1 MKDDKHEAPAI
12 EADKVEKP
20 IEGNDK
26 EVASPS
32 DAAEVNRVAKEE
44 LSAAN
49 KQPELKPAFNPET
62 SHKELIEKYSK
73 QERSYKEL
81 QKHATQQSMKAAE
94 LEKKLD
100 KLLTSFEKAT
110 QVEIDPQQFI
120 RDVNER
126 GHAPIV
132 ELIGKEVEKVRNAII
147 EEHGKITSAQET
159 KIYKLEADLLIERM
173 GRDTK
178 NFPGFDDMKEKFG
191 EILDDPECPVR
202 QDLPIF
208 DQLQALYNIAK
219 TRSADTAVILAKE
232 EGKKE
237 AETQLAKEA
246 KAHTAGGGKTAGTT
260 EPDWDNMPLDKHR
273 KLLIDTFGIRE

>member
-1 MKDDKHEAPAI
+1 VKDDKVEAPAL
-12 EADKVEKP
+12 ADKVESP
-20 IEGNDK
+20 IDGVQK

-32 DAAEVNRVAKEE
+32 DAAEVNKVAKEE

-49 KQPELKPAFNPET
+49 KQPEVKPAFNPET
-62 SHKELIEKYSK
+62 SHKELIERYTK

-132 ELIGKEVEKVRNAII
+132 ELIGKEVEKVRNALI
-147 EEHGKITSAQET
+147 EENGKITSAQET

-178 NFPGFDDMKEKFG
+178 NFPGFDEMKEKFG

-202 QDLPIF
+202 EDLPIF

-237 AETQLAKEA
+237 AENQLAKEA